1 MISAHKI
8 ENKNQTYSED
18 GVNIGILSEKKWTI
32 ACITLFTL
40 SVTLIYIFTATPVYM
55 TDSLLQVEEKAPLE
69 QELGAIISEMLLS
82 DEILTETEIE
92 IIRSRNIIGKVVER
106 LKLDIIATP
115 RYFPIIGKPIAH
127 GYADDSGI
135 PSDPLIGISLFAWGG
150 EHICVELFNV
160 PDDYIDKELK
170 ITALEDK
177 QYLLCDP
184 EGNLLIKGV
193 VGEPAHLA
201 KPDKTLPLVSI
212 LVSELHAGKD
222 TQFLIKKT
230 DLTSCIKNLQQDLSI
245 KEKGSQTGMLF
256 MSLEGENKEKIVEIL
271 NTLMEI
277 YVEQNFEK
285 KSSEIA
291 KTLNFIKSQLPGVK
305 EKLNAAEAK
314 LNEYKLQYGHID
326 LNIEARAL
334 INKIAAVKKQLSE
347 LELQSFDYAKKY
359 TLKHRSMLVLKQKI
373 NQLKSELEFLNNDL
387 KTLPNVQ
394 LGAIK
399 AQRDVKVSEQ
409 LYLLLLNK
417 SRELMVAQAGITGN
431 ARIIDRAVMPNE
443 PVEPKKSLLL
453 IIGLLTGLFA
463 GVAFVIIGSNF
474 FGAIDNPA
482 IIEEQLGLH
491 VYTIV
496 PFSSNQKKAGFLAA
510 HYPGDIA
517 IESLRTLRTGLLFDL
532 SESSGNIVSFTG
544 ASPECGKSF
553 ISLNF
558 SRIIAEAG
566 KRVLLIDADLR
577 RGQLHRYLN
586 CKRSPGLSDVI
597 TGKADPN
604 KTIHVESDLFSF
616 LPTGL
621 LPANPSELLLF
632 KQFEIFLNN
641 VSKQFDLVII
651 DGPPAFIS
659 DSLTISRLAGINFY
673 IIRSKQ
679 NSVQEVKQNLRHL
692 DLAGVKIQGC
702 ILNGIKPASHKY
714 GYAKYKYT

>member
-431 ARIIDRAVMPNE
+431 ARIIDRAIMPNE